1 MPHRTVRT
9 LYIEFVIDMADSA
22 VHGQHRT
29 IMDLDSDA
37 RHVTVTLAESGRVSD
52 CLVVGSTV
60 SLGWSVG
67 RGRRGFACVVLRCV
81 DL

>member
-9 LYIEFVIDMADSA
+9 LYIEFVIRLC
-22 VHGQHRT
+22 RT
-29 IMDLDSDA
+29 WTGIEPYMDLDSDA
-37 RHVTVTLAESGRVSD
+37 RHVTVTLAESGRVLD

-67 RGRRGFACVVLRCV
+67 RGRRVLRCVVLRCV